1 MAVGED
7 ANQIP
12 VLKYLRPIPK
22 PAFLRVKMTRFLTV
36 LKDSFNKSTT
46 LPIRDLIDV
55 VQVSMHHG
63 IQICSCNKELA
74 DSWSA

>member
-1 MAVGED
+1 
-7 ANQIP
+7 
-12 VLKYLRPIPK
+12 
-22 PAFLRVKMTRFLTV
+22 MTRFLTV
-36 LKDSFNKSTT
+36 LKDSLNKSTT

-63 IQICSCNKELA
+63 IQIRSCNKELA